1 MENDQE
7 YVDKAWKDMDTKALT
22 LYYFNKTLTPL
33 QVELVK
39 KITFHEELN
48 LWRQC
53 ISAMTRW
60 GKSFCVT
67 IGIGLYLIK
76 KTNKMI
82 PFIGPTGDQARI
94 LRDYM
99 TELVI
104 DCPILLDDSDI
115 EIKGIERIK
124 KEASKTRMTF
134 SSRNNEY
141 RVFSAEGDADRLM
154 GHGVGSGGGIIVK
167 DEAVLINDEANSKI
181 GRMAGDRP
189 EGVLIIELF
198 NPWNRDNKV
207 HEHISDP
214 NWDYTHI
221 GWEDAVKDGRTT
233 KEFVDEQRREL
244 TTLEFQVLYESS
256 FPDESEDQLIP
267 YWAIKAA
274 VREIPKLPHTDDMRM
289 GVDVAEM
296 GIDLTVKIG
305 GGKYKGLYVIDEIR
319 ADSKHETMVT
329 VGIIVKM
336 ENERQ
341 NTVSFKHITIDALGM
356 GTGPAGRLEE
366 LRREG
371 KIKAKVKRFVSSSTK
386 EFTKKEKE
394 RFLNLKAKAYF
405 HLRGLFVNK
414 KIIISPELAKAFP
427 QLIKQLGQMK
437 WKPNSSNR
445 KIRILDPGEGKDDT
459 SKKKSPDFADA
470 LCYFAWD
477 DSQRGNLRF
486 LGQKEKDE
494 VQAKKLKKLQEMEM
508 KG

>member
-1 MENDQE
+1 MNESKE
-7 YVDKAWKDMDTKALT
+7 VDTAWDERDVKSLT
-22 LYYFNKTLTPL
+22 EYYFNKILTPK
-33 QVELVK
+33 QVILVR
-39 KITFHEELN
+39 KITFHKELDI
-48 LWRQC
+48 WRMC

-76 KTNKMI
+76 ETNKTI

-104 DCPILLDDSDI
+104 DCPILLEDSDI

-141 RVFSAEGDADRLM
+141 RVFSAEGMADRLM

-167 DEAVLINDEANSKI
+167 DEAVLINDDANAKI
-181 GRMAGDRP
+181 GRMAGDKP

-207 HEHISDP
+207 HEHITDP

-221 GWEDAVKDGRTT
+221 GWEDAIKDGRTT
-233 KEFVDEQRREL
+233 KEFIDEQRREL
-244 TTLEFQVLYESS
+244 TSLEFQVLYDSN

-267 YWAIKAA
+267 YWAVKAA
-274 VREIPKLPHTDDMRM
+274 IREIPKLSQTGEMRM

-296 GIDLTVKIG
+296 GVDITVKIA
-305 GGKYKGLYVIDEIR
+305 GGKYGGLYVVDEIR
-319 ADSKHETMVT
+319 ADHKHEVMETT
-329 VGIIVKM
+329 RIIVKM

-341 NTVSFKHITIDALGM
+341 DSIPFQHLTIDALGM
-356 GTGPAGRLEE
+356 GTGVAGRLEE

-371 KIKAKVKRFVSSSTK
+371 KIMAKVKRFSSSSTK
-386 EFTKKEKE
+386 GFTKKEKE
-394 RFLNLKAKAYF
+394 RFLNMKAKAYF
-405 HLRGLFVNK
+405 HLRDLFVLK
-414 KIIISPELAKAFP
+414 KIIIPPELAKAFP
-427 QLIKQLGQMK
+427 QLIRQLGQMK
-437 WKPNSSNR
+437 WKPGSSNR
-445 KIRILDPGEGKDDT
+445 RIRILDPGEGKDDT
-459 SKKKSPDFADA
+459 AKKKSPDFADA
-470 LCYFAWD
+470 LCYFSWD
-477 DSQRGNLRF
+477 DSQRGNVRM
-486 LGQKEKDE
+486 LGKKKGDE
-494 VQAKKLKKLQEMEM
+494 EQSRKFRKLNEMEM